1 MPLNADEIKCL
12 ELAEQ
17 HLAGFDLRYEG
28 GATADLCVSLCDRDY
43 LEEYVNE
50 KYAYLIGYELT
61 ALGAAAL
68 AAYRQNQGGN

>member
-1 MPLNADEIKCL
+1 MVLTIEEIHCL

-17 HLAGFDLRYEG
+17 NHAGFDLRYEG

-68 AAYRQNQGGN
+68 AEYRENHAQ

>member
-1 MPLNADEIKCL
+1 MILTPEEIYCL

-17 HLAGFDLRYEG
+17 NLAGFDLRYEG

-50 KYAYLIGYELT
+50 KYGYLIGYTLT
-61 ALGAAAL
+61 EQGAAAL
-68 AAYRQNQGGN
+68 AEYRRKNTAE